1 MISLDD
7 GKILVKFAR
16 YVIETYFSGKTIN
29 FSEADKFTDKRGVF
43 VTLSL
48 YGTLRGCIGYPE
60 PVYSLNRA
68 IVEAARAAAFKDS
81 RFPPITE
88 NELEEITIEVSVLTK
103 PKLIE
108 VEHPKEYLDKIKIG
122 KHGLIVKSG
131 YHSGL
136 LLPQVFI
143 DYTSTPKEALEMTC
157 QKASLDKDVW
167 KDKDTEIYSFSAQ
180 IFKETEPKRDILG
193 EK

>member
-1 MISLDD
+1 MISLED

-16 YVIETYFSGKTIN
+16 HVIETYFSGKTIN

-48 YGTLRGCIGYPE
+48 YDKLRGCIGYPE

-68 IVEAARAAAFKDS
+68 IIEAARAAAFKDP

-88 NELEEITIEVSVLTK
+88 SDIEEITIEVSVLTK

-131 YHSGL
+131 NHSGL

-143 DYTSTPKEALEMTC
+143 DYDNTPKEALEMTC
-157 QKASLDKDVW
+157 QKAGLPKEVW
-167 KDKDTEIYSFSAQ
+167 KDKDTEIYLFSAQ
-180 IFKETEPKRDILG
+180 IFKEIEPHGKILE

>member
-1 MISLDD
+1 MISLEA
-7 GKILVKFAR
+7 GKILVKFSR

-29 FSEADKFTDKRGVF
+29 FPEADKFTDKRGVF

-48 YGTLRGCIGYPE
+48 YDKLRGCIGFPQPIYP
-60 PVYSLNRA
+60 LNRA
-68 IVEAARAAAFKDS
+68 ILEAARASAFKDP

-88 NELEEITIEVSVLTK
+88 NEFTDITIEVSVLTK

-108 VEHPKEYLDKIKIG
+108 VEEPKEYLDKIKIG
-122 KHGLIVKSG
+122 KHGLIIKAD

-143 DYTSTPKEALEMTC
+143 DYNSTPKEALEMTC
-157 QKASLDKDVW
+157 QKAGLPKEAW

-180 IFKETEPKRDILG
+180 IFKEIEPHGNIME

>member
-1 MISLDD
+1 MISLED

-16 YVIETYFSGKTIN
+16 HVIETYFSGKTIN
-29 FSEADKFTDKRGVF
+29 FPEVDKFTDKRGVF

-48 YGTLRGCIGYPE
+48 YGNLRGCIGYPE

-68 IVEAARAAAFKDS
+68 IVEASRAAAFKDS
-81 RFPPITE
+81 RFPPIIE

-108 VEHPKEYLDKIKIG
+108 VEHQKEYLDKIKIG
-122 KHGLIVKSG
+122 KHGLIIKSG

-143 DYTSTPKEALEMTC
+143 DYDSTPKEALEMTC
-157 QKASLDKDVW
+157 QKASLDKDEW
-167 KDKDTEIYSFSAQ
+167 KDKDTEIYSFSSQ
-180 IFKETEPKRDILG
+180 IFKETEPKGDILE

>member
-1 MISLDD
+1 MISLEE
-7 GKILVKFAR
+7 GIILVKFSR

-29 FSEADKFTDKRGVF
+29 FPEADKFTDKRGVF

-48 YGTLRGCIGYPE
+48 YDKLRGCIGFPE

-68 IVEAARAAAFKDS
+68 ITEAARAAAFKDP
-81 RFPPITE
+81 RFLPISE
-88 NELEEITIEVSVLTK
+88 KELEEITIELSVLTE

-108 VEHPKEYLDKIKIG
+108 VDNPKEYLDKIKIG
-122 KHGLIVKSG
+122 KHGLIIKAG

-143 DYTSTPKEALEMTC
+143 DYNSTPKQALEMTC
-157 QKASLDKDVW
+157 QKANLPRDAW

-180 IFKETEPKRDILG
+180 IFKEIEPNGKILE

>member
-1 MISLDD
+1 MISLEN
-7 GKILVKFAR
+7 GIILVKFSR

-29 FSEADKFTDKRGVF
+29 FPEADKFTDKRGVF

-48 YGTLRGCIGYPE
+48 YDKLRGCIGFPE
-60 PVYSLNRA
+60 PVHPLNRA
-68 IVEAARAAAFKDS
+68 ILEAARAAAFKDP
-81 RFPPITE
+81 RFPPITGDE
-88 NELEEITIEVSVLTK
+88 FADITIEVSVLTK

-108 VEHPKEYLDKIKIG
+108 VDNPKEYLDKIKIG
-122 KHGLIVKSG
+122 KHGLIILTD

-143 DYTSTPKEALEMTC
+143 DYESTPKQALEMIC
-157 QKASLDKDVW
+157 QKAGLPRETW

-180 IFKETEPKRDILG
+180 IFKEEEPLG
-193 EK
+193 NIVEEK